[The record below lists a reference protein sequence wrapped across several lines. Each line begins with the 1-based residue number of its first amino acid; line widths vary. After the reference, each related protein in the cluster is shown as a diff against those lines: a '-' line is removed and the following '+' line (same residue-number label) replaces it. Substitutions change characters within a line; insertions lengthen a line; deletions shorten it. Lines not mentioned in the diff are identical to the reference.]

1 MLSSDE
7 EIFNNAIGPYKEALL
22 KSGYDIDEGSGNE
35 LKFTPNAKKR
45 KRKSRPTVWFNPPFS
60 LSVKTNIGG
69 QKKAVSTS
77 DLRFSESVHISVNLP
92 WVWSNLTYPPFHQME
107 RVKTFSFFYINSMSC
122 LKFNKL
128 VLELNSIRQTR
139 IS

>member
-1 MLSSDE
+1 MLAD
-7 EIFNNAIGPYKEALL
+7 K
-22 KSGYDIDEGSGNE
+22 
-35 LKFTPNAKKR
+35 
-45 KRKSRPTVWFNPPFS
+45 
-60 LSVKTNIGG
+60 
-69 QKKAVSTS
+69 KKAVSTF

-107 RVKTFSFFYINSMSC
+107 RVKTFSFFYINSMCC

-128 VLELNSIRQTR
+128 VLELNSIQQTW